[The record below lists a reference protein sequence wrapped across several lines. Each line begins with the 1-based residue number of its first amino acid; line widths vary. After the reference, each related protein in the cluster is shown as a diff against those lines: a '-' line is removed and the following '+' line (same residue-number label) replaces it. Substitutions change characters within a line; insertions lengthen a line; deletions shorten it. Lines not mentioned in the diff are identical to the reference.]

1 MLILSLISRSKKA
14 FRLKFRPK
22 NIQDS
27 LNKSFEE
34 FTENK
39 KALIGDNSKN
49 WYEWFVMHYV
59 YREENDKKAAD
70 YKQFLKLQIE
80 VKELEKARQ
89 AKAKEEADRQLIEHQ
104 KCLNEFITIEK
115 LRERQFKSSYAQQL
129 SQQIA
134 EK

>member
-1 MLILSLISRSKKA
+1 
-14 FRLKFRPK
+14 
-22 NIQDS
+22 
-27 LNKSFEE
+27 
-34 FTENK
+34 
-39 KALIGDNSKN
+39 
-49 WYEWFVMHYV
+49 MHYV

-104 KCLNEFITIEK
+104 KCLNEFMTVEK
-115 LRERQFKSSYAQQL
+115 LRERQFKGSYAQQL
-129 SQQIA
+129 SQQIV